1 MIAVYESVAFV
12 ARDQS
17 WGVAQSHLRE
27 LMVLTN
33 FLSPCHMISAL
44 AGSSPISLG
53 IVYLS

>member
-33 FLSPCHMISAL
+33 FLNPLSHD
-44 AGSSPISLG
+44 LG
-53 IVYLS
+53 TCRL